1 MILTR
6 TEQKSVLR
14 MVIESYQGITL
25 AEAKSNPDIKKK
37 MKLNLKFYNEVKK
50 GFLNEDKSNILE
62 AEGILSSILSVI
74 CSRMGKKFYN

>member
-37 MKLNLKFYNEVKK
+37 
-50 GFLNEDKSNILE
+50 
-62 AEGILSSILSVI
+62 
-74 CSRMGKKFYN
+74 